1 MKEQNYL
8 DHLVGVFGQP
18 VAENPGV
25 VIQDAAFEA
34 MGLERWHF
42 LTIDVD
48 KDQLGNAIAGLKAFK
63 MRGINCTIPHKIE
76 VMKYLDEISESAKL
90 IGAVNMIVNDNG
102 HLFGENTDGKGFM
115 MSLESNGVDVK
126 GKKVVVFGAGG
137 AARAICVEIGL
148 AGVADITIVNRAQD
162 RALGDSLME
171 ILRQTPRRKSVML
184 IGTELI
190 RSLRAQ
196 ILWST
201 LLLWASIRMWT
212 PYPMW
217 ISTASPKTCSSK
229 MSSPT
234 RRRPPSSG
242 SCAAAGSP
250 APPAPACSSTRLP

>member
-1 MKEQNYL
+1 
-8 DHLVGVFGQP
+8 
-18 VAENPGV
+18 
-25 VIQDAAFEA
+25 
-34 MGLERWHF
+34 
-42 LTIDVD
+42 
-48 KDQLGNAIAGLKAFK
+48 
-63 MRGINCTIPHKIE
+63 
-76 VMKYLDEISESAKL
+76 
-90 IGAVNMIVNDNG
+90 
-102 HLFGENTDGKGFM
+102 
-115 MSLESNGVDVK
+115 
-126 GKKVVVFGAGG
+126 
-137 AARAICVEIGL
+137 
-148 AGVADITIVNRAQD
+148 
-162 RALGDSLME
+162 
-171 ILRQTPRRKSVML
+171 ML

-250 APPAPACSSTRLP
+250 GATGSRHAHQPGCPEHRDVDREKARQTGDVRRVGKGPCLIVKSNQAGPLLRMAEAGFFVSIRPYTGAERTMSTGMSWVSVSKWG